1 MNFNEFYKQH
11 IYEWELTEQECK
23 AIELA
28 KRYFLETEAYD
39 RTVCTGPIRDG
50 SIMPANPHEA
60 AQINRN
66 AIRVRE
72 RIMSEAAAHGINRQD
87 MARAISRVA

>member
-11 IYEWELTEQECK
+11 MCEWELTEQECE

-28 KRYFLETEAYD
+28 ERYHLETETYD
-39 RTVCTGPIRDG
+39 RTVCTGPIREG
-50 SIMPANPHEA
+50 SIMPANSHEA

-72 RIMSEAAAHGINRQD
+72 RIMCEAAAHGINKQD
-87 MARAISRVA
+87 MARAISRAA

>member
-11 IYEWELTEQECK
+11 VHEWELIEQECK

-28 KRYFLETEAYD
+28 ERYHLETETYD

-50 SIMPANPHEA
+50 SIMPASPHEA

-87 MARAISRVA
+87 MARAISRAA